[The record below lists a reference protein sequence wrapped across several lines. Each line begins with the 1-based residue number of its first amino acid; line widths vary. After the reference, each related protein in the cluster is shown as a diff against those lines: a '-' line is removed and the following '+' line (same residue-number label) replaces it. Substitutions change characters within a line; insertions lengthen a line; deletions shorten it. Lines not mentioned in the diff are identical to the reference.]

1 MSFKTV
7 IALSVLFVGCK
18 PPPLPP
24 LEDLPCDVANE
35 RVGARACVHA
45 IADIEQ
51 WDSLS
56 RLSTIIDRRANTKW
70 LAAATPDSYVQ
81 DTLFLDM
88 NTYTLHWEMLAAAFP
103 DAFPGLTHAEYSRMV
118 LDPVNREYFSGDLV
132 EFVDREASYF
142 GFTIW
147 DDPSDVDAVLSEEE
161 VHALYDDIASRM
173 GIRPLFWVPNS
184 NLQRQAAESWGDT
197 DFPIRNLDDSLPY
210 EAYTQGTGIGTVRL
224 YDAQQFAQATED
236 AAFSYQDLLI
246 LDEAPFDVERP
257 IAGAVTGTRQG
268 DLSHLNVRSAGR
280 GTPNCYVR
288 EPLDAFSEWEG
299 QLVALTCG
307 PRGYTVRPATPE
319 EAETFWIELRPEPIT
334 LPAPN
339 RAFADTVQ
347 LLDVSIRTATD
358 RRGAVST
365 FGSKGTNLAHL
376 YQLTDPSIQLTGFV
390 VPFYWYIRFVETTS
404 WTVDLGDGPADYTF
418 QETLDAWHADDLF
431 LTDATVRRDRLDDLR
446 DAMRDATVDP
456 VLEDIL
462 STAITDVWDSDT
474 VMVRFRSSSN
484 AEDALTFNG
493 AGLYDSTS
501 VCLADTLDSDSD
513 GPSHCDPDKDNERTV
528 ARGLRKVWAST
539 WNVEAWEE
547 RDWYG
552 ITHDNVAM
560 GVLVNTRS
568 KDEQANIV
576 AFTGNPSAND
586 DRTLVNAQF
595 GEWDVVSAEPG
606 VAPEKTFVTVSAS
619 GEVTDIQRIRQS
631 TVGSGIVLTNQQLT
645 DLASALH
652 RIEQQWPIDEPVPD
666 GRSVLL
672 DTEWKVLEDG
682 RLIVKQVRPFLR

>member
-1 MSFKTV
+1 
-7 IALSVLFVGCK
+7 
-18 PPPLPP
+18 
-24 LEDLPCDVANE
+24 
-35 RVGARACVHA
+35 
-45 IADIEQ
+45 
-51 WDSLS
+51 
-56 RLSTIIDRRANTKW
+56 
-70 LAAATPDSYVQ
+70 
-81 DTLFLDM
+81 
-88 NTYTLHWEMLAAAFP
+88 
-103 DAFPGLTHAEYSRMV
+103 MV
-118 LDPVNREYFSGDLV
+118 LDPDNREYFSGDLV
-132 EFVDREASYF
+132 EFTGRDASYF

-147 DDPSDVDAVLSEEE
+147 DDPTDVDAVLSEDQ
-161 VHALYDDIASRM
+161 VASVYNDIASRM
-173 GIRPLFWVPNS
+173 DIRPLVWVPNS
-184 NLQRQAAESWGDT
+184 RLQQAAADAWGDT
-197 DFPIRNLDDSLPY
+197 SFPIRPVDDSLQY

-288 EPLDAFSEWEG
+288 EPISAFSQWEG

-307 PRGYTVRPATPE
+307 PRGYTVRPASVD
-319 EAETFWIELRPEPIT
+319 EAETFWTDLRPDPIT
-334 LPAPN
+334 LPTPN
-339 RAFADTVQ
+339 RAFADTVE
-347 LLDVSIRTATD
+347 LLDLSVRSATD

-365 FGSKGTNLAHL
+365 FGSKGTNLANL
-376 YQLTDPSIQLTGFV
+376 YQLTDPDLQLTGFV
-390 VPFYWYIRFVETTS
+390 IPFYWYIRFVETTS
-404 WTVDLGDGPADYTF
+404 WTVDLGDGRALHTF
-418 QETLDAWHADDLF
+418 QETLDVWHADSQF
-431 LTDATVRRDRLDDLR
+431 LTDASVRRDRLDDLR
-446 DAMRDATVDP
+446 DAMRDAPVDP
-456 VLEDIL
+456 VLVEVL
-462 STAITDVWDSDT
+462 TTAITDVWTTDD

-501 VCLADTLDSDSD
+501 VCLADSLDSDSS
-513 GPSHCDPDKDNERTV
+513 GPSLCDLDQDNERTIE
-528 ARGLRKVWAST
+528 RGLKKVWAST
-539 WNVEAWEE
+539 WNVQAWEE

-552 ITHDNVAM
+552 IGYDNVAM

-576 AFTGNPSAND
+576 AFTGNPSADD

-606 VAPEKTFVTVSAS
+606 VAPEKTFVTVSIR
-619 GEVTDIQRIRQS
+619 GEVTDIQRVRQS
-631 TVGSGIVLTNQQLT
+631 TVGSGIVLTNGQLT

-652 RIEQQWPIDEPVPD
+652 RIEQQWPIDESVPE
-666 GRSVLL
+666 GRTVLL

-682 RLIVKQVRPFLR
+682 RLIIKQVRPFLR